1 MKRLTALLLMTL
13 LATPCAAGA
22 ADLPVAGESDLAIAG
37 EPDLMKAG
45 KPDLPVAGAAHLA
58 AAQFDPAVFERT
70 PGYAFDAES
79 GAWRVAAGA
88 ADALMEEL
96 SRTNVARACLMRLEY
111 QGNAATGLIQPVL
124 VWDVVGEALNADA
137 VSILL
142 DGVRYDVQVLR
153 EAEKLGE
160 RKVER
165 LTAPLTRE
173 GMALLAA
180 LGQADVVKLRF
191 HGKKTYTT
199 EIDLNYAGS
208 DAKKK
213 LEAGARHC
221 LTLQGAPD
229 LSDYALWDL
238 NAAAWQAAHAFAP
251 CIQRTP
257 FPGKLSDMVS
267 PGTSGSRVRALEKA
281 LISAGYLAGSAD
293 ATYTTRTRDAIKRAQ
308 KALGRIESGSGDAAL
323 LAQLTQGAH
332 DSESTDGS
340 GRAQGSESADGSG
353 RAQGNESADG
363 SGRAQGSESADGSE
377 SARGSENT
385 DGSGCVQGS
394 ENTRGSENT
403 DGSGRARAL
412 CALPGASISID
423 RYWFARRVMPSVPTD
438 PDAGYALA
446 NSDNLLMVCE
456 GLLENTGEAVLQ
468 PDWAIEAT
476 LTLSGR
482 AYPCKLLIEKDG
494 GTAFGDALLPL
505 GTSRLL
511 VASEIP
517 KAAAGQAGMLTL
529 EIAGAQA
536 AFALLAR

>member
-1 MKRLTALLLMTL
+1 
-13 LATPCAAGA
+13 
-22 ADLPVAGESDLAIAG
+22 
-37 EPDLMKAG
+37 
-45 KPDLPVAGAAHLA
+45 VAGAAHLA

-70 PGYAFDAES
+70 PGYAFDAAS

-124 VWDVVGEALNADA
+124 VWDVVGEALSADA

-213 LEAGARHC
+213 LEAGARNC

-323 LAQLTQGAH
+323 LAQLTQGAQG
-332 DSESTDGS
+332 SENTDGS
-340 GRAQGSESADGSG
+340 GRAQGSENTDGSGRAQDSENTDGSG
-353 RAQGNESADG
+353 RAQGNESTDG
-363 SGRAQGSESADGSE
+363 SGRAQD
-377 SARGSENT
+377 SENT
-385 DGSGCVQGS
+385 QG
-394 ENTRGSENT
+394 NENT

>member
-22 ADLPVAGESDLAIAG
+22 ADLPVAGESDLMKAG
-37 EPDLMKAG
+37 EPDLA
-45 KPDLPVAGAAHLA
+45 VAGAAHLA

-70 PGYAFDAES
+70 PGYAFDAAS

-124 VWDVVGEALNADA
+124 VWDVVGEALSADA

-323 LAQLTQGAH
+323 LAQLTQGAQG
-332 DSESTDGS
+332 SENTQGNESTDGS

-353 RAQGNESADG
+353 RAQDSESADG
-363 SGRAQGSESADGSE
+363 SGRAQGSESTQGSE
-377 SARGSENT
+377 SARGSESA
-385 DGSGCVQGS
+385 D
-394 ENTRGSENT
+394 
-403 DGSGRARAL
+403 
-412 CALPGASISID
+412 
-423 RYWFARRVMPSVPTD
+423 
-438 PDAGYALA
+438 
-446 NSDNLLMVCE
+446 
-456 GLLENTGEAVLQ
+456 
-468 PDWAIEAT
+468 
-476 LTLSGR
+476 
-482 AYPCKLLIEKDG
+482 
-494 GTAFGDALLPL
+494 
-505 GTSRLL
+505 
-511 VASEIP
+511 
-517 KAAAGQAGMLTL
+517 
-529 EIAGAQA
+529 
-536 AFALLAR
+536 